1 MITRADVSAAL
12 RYGLLTS
19 ALVLAV
25 CAVLAVVAGT
35 AFASASSTIGA
46 ATARTFGTVAGV
58 DPVVLSW
65 TPAGGTEERRDPV
78 ALAGPPPPA
87 GTRTEVAYDPATP
100 GAPLVPGAAVLADA
114 DRALS
119 TLVLAGVVAV
129 LVPAVGVWQ
138 VLSRRR
144 AVRQP
149 PRTLDAGRV
158 RIRSGLT
165 ARSWLETATVPPRW
179 IPLHPDPALLAL
191 PSPSAVRFRGDPLR
205 DRLVAAEIDGRVV
218 PPSGPVRSTEPRG
231 HRTDNPAHP
240 DATAA
245 TPTGAQTSLRRRL
258 RADLPLTAPAP
269 LVAVLWTVVG
279 GGGVGTWAATTA
291 LLAALALFTAAVRGS
306 DPSQ

>member
-1 MITRADVSAAL
+1 MTTGADASTAL

-25 CAVLAVVAGT
+25 CAVLALVAGT
-35 AFASASSTIGA
+35 AFASATSAIGA
-46 ATARTFGTVAGV
+46 STGRTFGTVTGV
-58 DPVVLSW
+58 DPVALTW
-65 TPAGGTEERRDPV
+65 TPAGGAERTDPV
-78 ALAGPPPPA
+78 ALGGPPPPV
-87 GTRTEVAYDPATP
+87 GTRTEVAYDPAAPGTP
-100 GAPLVPGAAVLADA
+100 LIPGAAVLADA

-129 LVPAVGVWQ
+129 LVPAVGAWQ
-138 VLSRRR
+138 VVSRRR

-149 PRTLDAGRV
+149 PRTVDAGRV

-165 ARSWLETATVPPRW
+165 ARSWLETATAPPRW
-179 IPLHPDPALLAL
+179 VPLHADPALLAL

-231 HRTDNPAHP
+231 HRTDNPSHP

-245 TPTGAQTSLRRRL
+245 DRARAQTSLRRRL
-258 RADLPLTAPAP
+258 LADLPLTVPAP
-269 LVAVLWTVVG
+269 LVAVLWTVVD
-279 GGGVGTWAATTA
+279 GGGVGTWVATTA
-291 LLAALALFTAAVRGS
+291 LLAALALFTAAVRGT
-306 DPSQ
+306 DPS